1 MPKIVSNTTPIISL
15 LKLNRLD
22 LLQKLYK
29 QVYIP
34 SAVYK
39 EIEFGKAKGYY
50 KDLTSV
56 DWRLQVFHWAVTM
69 FTI

>member
-1 MPKIVSNTTPIISL
+1 
-15 LKLNRLD
+15 LD